1 MRIRWIRELFS
12 FSRKERSGIILLLL
26 IIFLLILVGMLIP
39 LLMPKENTNF
49 SAWEGEVNSY
59 LKNTEPKVS
68 KMPEFNL
75 ESFDPNRVDSAVL
88 TAIGLP
94 EKLTANWIKY
104 LRRGGRFRDK
114 EEVRKIYGMT
124 PQIFERLDPYL
135 VFSAPMKVIYK
146 PADEKSSIFTRKG
159 PLRDSVFHPQY
170 EKKVKPLAVNLE
182 LNNTDSMNLIKIPG
196 IGTVLASRIIRYRNL
211 LGGFY
216 QLSQIKEVYGLREEN
231 FNLVSTFLSVDA
243 SLIKTL
249 NINFSTI
256 QDLGHHP
263 YIGYRSARK
272 LVWLRDK
279 KGKFLSAADLT
290 DALGSDSLKR
300 LIPYLRFSP

>member
-104 LRRGGRFRDK
+104 LRRAPLQMVKSPYVEIMPNTVEKLPCRCPRAIQKPGGKVTGRHRRA
-114 EEVRKIYGMT
+114 VRRRG
-124 PQIFERLDPYL
+124 
-135 VFSAPMKVIYK
+135 V
-146 PADEKSSIFTRKG
+146 
-159 PLRDSVFHPQY
+159 
-170 EKKVKPLAVNLE
+170 
-182 LNNTDSMNLIKIPG
+182 
-196 IGTVLASRIIRYRNL
+196 
-211 LGGFY
+211 
-216 QLSQIKEVYGLREEN
+216 
-231 FNLVSTFLSVDA
+231 
-243 SLIKTL
+243 
-249 NINFSTI
+249 
-256 QDLGHHP
+256 
-263 YIGYRSARK
+263 
-272 LVWLRDK
+272 
-279 KGKFLSAADLT
+279 
-290 DALGSDSLKR
+290 
-300 LIPYLRFSP
+300 